1 MSKKKGGGKIMK
13 RKGFTLIELLVVIAI
28 IAILASM
35 LLPALGR
42 ARAKAQMT
50 TCLNNLKQIGLAV
63 QMYLSDYNECW
74 YPHLNGVDKLGYTWE
89 WGLNYLPGKAV
100 TAFLYTLI
108 QNGYLTGTMTYG
120 TGAYYGGQYNDFLA
134 ASTGMVHCPCLD
146 PYWENGYRRAGYPG
160 WCDYAYNRNLPVNA
174 VKLGRVP
181 KPAET
186 LLFFESRAGEVDP
199 LYPDPSYNQVWVQNW
214 MYYGYGRHYQF
225 QLINAVFVDG
235 HAASL
240 TWSDFVKGGYPQ

>member
-1 MSKKKGGGKIMK
+1 MK

-63 QMYLSDYNECW
+63 QMYLSDYDDCW

-89 WGLNYLPGKAV
+89 WGLNYQPGKAV
-100 TAFLYTLI
+100 TAFLYALI

-120 TGAYYGGQYNDFLA
+120 TGAYYGDQYNDFLA
-134 ASTGMVHCPCLD
+134 SSTGMVHCPCLD
-146 PYWENGYRRAGYPG
+146 PTWEGYRKAGYPG
-160 WCDYAYNRNLPVNA
+160 WCDYAYNRNLPVSA

-240 TWSDFVKGGYPQ
+240 TWNDFVKGGYPQ